1 MSFRG
6 AGREAMDIH
15 VDLLTGLPDRRF
27 FWQLVDEKLA
37 EHSEGAC
44 MLTMNIEHFSYY
56 NKWYGRQ
63 EGDKLLAE
71 IAAFLQQCC
80 RDMGIIAG
88 YMGDD
93 VFSVF
98 FYSSV
103 PSIVRILPSAS
114 YSISHTLSERSHDL
128 PPEGTES

>member
-1 MSFRG
+1 
-6 AGREAMDIH
+6 MDIH

-80 RDMGIIAG
+80 RDWGVVAG

-93 VFSVF
+93 VFFCFLLFVSGRCGGEGAPGNHR
-98 FYSSV
+98 YYAD
-103 PSIVRILPSAS
+103 SA
-114 YSISHTLSERSHDL
+114 
-128 PPEGTES
+128 G

>member
-1 MSFRG
+1 
-6 AGREAMDIH
+6 MDIH
-15 VDLLTGLPDRRF
+15 VDLLTGLPERRF

-80 RDMGIIAG
+80 RDWGVVAG

-98 FYSSV
+98 FYV
-103 PSIVRILPSAS
+103 
-114 YSISHTLSERSHDL
+114 
-128 PPEGTES
+128 

>member
-1 MSFRG
+1 MAVMLFRD

-103 PSIVRILPSAS
+103 IDVSAKVR
-114 YSISHTLSERSHDL
+114 
-128 PPEGTES
+128 